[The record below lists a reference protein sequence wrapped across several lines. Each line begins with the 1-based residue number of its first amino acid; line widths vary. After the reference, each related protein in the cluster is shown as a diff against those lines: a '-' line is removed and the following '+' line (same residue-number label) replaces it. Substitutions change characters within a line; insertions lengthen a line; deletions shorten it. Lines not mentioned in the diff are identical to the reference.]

1 MSSPHFIAISKDLD
15 DPYLG
20 PLCRSS
26 GGLLLHPDSFD
37 YASSSVPVFMRGL
50 TRAEIMHRCSADSRD
65 YYVMDTGYF
74 ANYGTLTKRWH
85 RIVRNGLQHTGPVVE
100 RDRKRWDR
108 LVKEFPLLRWTGWKR
123 NGSKILLVVPS
134 GKPCKFYGI
143 DRDQWIADTIAEIKQ
158 YTDRDIVVRLKPERY
173 DRIKTFTIY
182 DQLDQDIFAV
192 VTYNSIAAVEAVA
205 YGIPAFTLAPT
216 AADPVCLKDLSR
228 LESPYY
234 PESDQVDRW
243 CRHLAFGQYH
253 TDELITGKAYPLLF

>member
-1 MSSPHFIAISKDLD
+1 MSSPRFIALSKDPA

-26 GGLLLHPDSFD
+26 GGLLVHPDRFE
-37 YASSSVPVFMRGL
+37 YESSSVPVFMRGL
-50 TRAEIMHRCSADSRD
+50 ARKSVMDRCIADSRD

-85 RIVRNGLQHTGPVVE
+85 RIVKNGVQHDDVV
-100 RDRKRWDR
+100 DRAGDRWAR
-108 LVKEFPLLRWTGWKR
+108 LVAEFPLLRWAGWKR

-134 GKPCKFYGI
+134 DKPCKFYSI
-143 DRDQWIADTIAEIKQ
+143 DRDQWIADTIAEIKRH
-158 YTDRDIVVRLKPERY
+158 TDRDIVIRLKPERV

-182 DQLDQDIFAV
+182 DQLDRDIFAL
-192 VTYNSIAAVEAVA
+192 VTYNSIAAVESVA

-228 LESPYY
+228 IESPHY
-234 PESDQVDRW
+234 PDSDLVDRW
-243 CRHLAFGQYH
+243 CRHLAYGQYH
-253 TDELITGKAYPLLF
+253 TSELVDGTAYPMLF